1 MPATLLDSN
10 FQKEILD
17 HKGVAFVDF
26 WAPWCGACRMVGPI
40 IEELAVDYA
49 DRVKVGKLNVDD
61 NQKTARD
68 FGVMS
73 IPTMVIFKDGK
84 EVDRIVGAM
93 PKQAIADRLDKWI
106 E

>member
-1 MPATLLDSN
+1 MPATLQDSN

-26 WAPWCGACRMVGPI
+26 WAPWCGPCRIVGPI
-40 IEELAVDYA
+40 IEELAIDYA
-49 DRVKVGKLNVDD
+49 DKVKVGKLNVDD

-84 EVDRIVGAM
+84 EVDRIIGAM
-93 PKQAIADRLDKWI
+93 PKQVIADRLDKWLD
-106 E
+106 

>member
-1 MPATLLDSN
+1 MPATLQDSN
-10 FQKEILD
+10 FKKEILD

-26 WAPWCGACRMVGPI
+26 WAPWCGPCRIVGPI
-40 IEELAVDYA
+40 IEELAIDYA
-49 DRVKVGKLNVDD
+49 DKVKVGKLNVDD

-84 EVDRIVGAM
+84 EVDRIIGAM
-93 PKQAIADRLDKWI
+93 PKQVIADRLDKWLD
-106 E
+106 

>member
-26 WAPWCGACRMVGPI
+26 WAPWCGPCRMVGPI